1 MSETRKLSQQETMVR
16 GTAWSTAGNFIS
28 RLIGALYI
36 IPWYAWMGKNGA
48 EANALFGMGY
58 EIYAMFLSIST
69 VGIPVAVAKL
79 VSKYNTLG
87 QSETSIYMVKKILHI
102 MALLGAIFAAIM
114 YIGAPFFAS
123 LSHGG
128 EDLVRVLRSLTLA
141 VLVFPSMSVLR
152 GYFQGYNNLKP
163 GAMSQIAEQIVRVI
177 WMLVTAF
184 YIMKFGSGDYVSAV
198 TQSTFAAFVGMF
210 ASIAVLV
217 YFLWKDS
224 SLGLIFGK
232 SSTSHLV
239 IDTNALVIETVREAI
254 PFIITGSAIQ
264 VFKIIDQFT
273 FGNAMAWFTD
283 YSNTELQVLFSYFSS
298 NPSKVTMILIAVAS
312 SIGGVGIALLTE
324 NYVKKDR
331 VAAARLVINNI
342 RMLMIF
348 IIPAVIG
355 ATILAK
361 PLYTVFYGVP
371 QGQALGLFVVSLLQ
385 VIILAI
391 YTILAPML
399 QALFQ
404 NKKAIKYF
412 AYGMVIKLII
422 QIPFIYVFQAYGPL
436 LSTAIGLI
444 VPIVLMYRE
453 IHAITHFNREAVK
466 KSTLLVCILTA
477 IMGVVVWIAY
487 WLLGFILPEGGRA
500 TSFVYLVVIGF
511 IGVAVYG
518 SLALLTRLLYRV
530 IGRRAELLRQKF
542 HIY

>member
-1 MSETRKLSQQETMVR
+1 MVR

-217 YFLWKDS
+217 YFLWKDG

-273 FGNAMAWFTD
+273 FGN
-283 YSNTELQVLFSYFSS
+283 
-298 NPSKVTMILIAVAS
+298 PSKVTMILIAVAS

-331 VAAARLVINNI
+331 IAAARLVINNI

-453 IHAITHFNREAVK
+453 IHDITHFNREAVK

-518 SLALLTRLLYRV
+518 SLALLTRLLDKV
-530 IGRRAELLRQKF
+530 IGSRADILRQKF

>member
-1 MSETRKLSQQETMVR
+1 MVR

-217 YFLWKDS
+217 YFLWKDG

-412 AYGMVIKLII
+412 VYGMVIKLII

-518 SLALLTRLLYRV
+518 SLALLTRLLDKV
-530 IGRRAELLRQKF
+530 IGSRADILRQKF

>member
-114 YIGAPFFAS
+114 YIGAPFFAL

-217 YFLWKDS
+217 YFLWKDG

-331 VAAARLVINNI
+331 IAAARLVINNI

-453 IHAITHFNREAVK
+453 IHDITHFNREAVK

-518 SLALLTRLLYRV
+518 SLALLTRLLDKV
-530 IGRRAELLRQKF
+530 IGSRADILRQKF

>member
-331 VAAARLVINNI
+331 IAAARLVINNI

-453 IHAITHFNREAVK
+453 IHDITHFNREAVK

-518 SLALLTRLLYRV
+518 SLALLTRLLDKV
-530 IGRRAELLRQKF
+530 IGSRADILRQKF

>member
-1 MSETRKLSQQETMVR
+1 
-16 GTAWSTAGNFIS
+16 
-28 RLIGALYI
+28 
-36 IPWYAWMGKNGA
+36 
-48 EANALFGMGY
+48 
-58 EIYAMFLSIST
+58 
-69 VGIPVAVAKL
+69 
-79 VSKYNTLG
+79 
-87 QSETSIYMVKKILHI
+87 
-102 MALLGAIFAAIM
+102 
-114 YIGAPFFAS
+114 
-123 LSHGG
+123 
-128 EDLVRVLRSLTLA
+128 
-141 VLVFPSMSVLR
+141 
-152 GYFQGYNNLKP
+152 
-163 GAMSQIAEQIVRVI
+163 
-177 WMLVTAF
+177 
-184 YIMKFGSGDYVSAV
+184 
-198 TQSTFAAFVGMF
+198 
-210 ASIAVLV
+210 
-217 YFLWKDS
+217 
-224 SLGLIFGK
+224 
-232 SSTSHLV
+232 
-239 IDTNALVIETVREAI
+239 
-254 PFIITGSAIQ
+254 
-264 VFKIIDQFT
+264 
-273 FGNAMAWFTD
+273 
-283 YSNTELQVLFSYFSS
+283 
-298 NPSKVTMILIAVAS
+298 MILIAVAR

-331 VAAARLVINNI
+331 IAAARLVINNI

-453 IHAITHFNREAVK
+453 IHDITHFNREAVK

-518 SLALLTRLLYRV
+518 SLALLTRLLDKV
-530 IGRRAELLRQKF
+530 IGSRADILRQKF

>member
-217 YFLWKDS
+217 YFLWKDG

-453 IHAITHFNREAVK
+453 IHDITHFNREAVK

-518 SLALLTRLLYRV
+518 SLALLTRLLDKV
-530 IGRRAELLRQKF
+530 IGSRADILRQKF

>member
-217 YFLWKDS
+217 YFLWKDG
-224 SLGLIFGK
+224 SLRLIFGK

-412 AYGMVIKLII
+412 VYGMVIKLII

-518 SLALLTRLLYRV
+518 SLALLTRLLDKV
-530 IGRRAELLRQKF
+530 IGSRADILRQKF

>member
-69 VGIPVAVAKL
+69 VGRPVAVAKL

-184 YIMKFGSGDYVSAV
+184 YIMKFGLGDYVSAV

-217 YFLWKDS
+217 YFLWKDG

-232 SSTSHLV
+232 GSTSHLV

-254 PFIITGSAIQ
+254 PFIITGSVIQ

-331 VAAARLVINNI
+331 IAAARLVINNI

-453 IHAITHFNREAVK
+453 IHDITHFNREAVK

-518 SLALLTRLLYRV
+518 SLALLTRLLDKV
-530 IGRRAELLRQKF
+530 IGSRADILRQKF

>member
-217 YFLWKDS
+217 YFLWKDG

-412 AYGMVIKLII
+412 VYGMVIKLII

-518 SLALLTRLLYRV
+518 SLALLTRLLDKV
-530 IGRRAELLRQKF
+530 IGSRADILRQKF

>member
-184 YIMKFGSGDYVSAV
+184 YIMKFGLGDYVSAV

-217 YFLWKDS
+217 YFLWKDG

-232 SSTSHLV
+232 GSTSHLV

-254 PFIITGSAIQ
+254 PFIITGSVIQ

-331 VAAARLVINNI
+331 IAAARLVINNI

-453 IHAITHFNREAVK
+453 IHDITHFNREAVK

-518 SLALLTRLLYRV
+518 SLALLTRLLDKV
-530 IGRRAELLRQKF
+530 IGSRADILLQKF

>member
-102 MALLGAIFAAIM
+102 MALLGAIFAAIV

-217 YFLWKDS
+217 YFLWKDG

-331 VAAARLVINNI
+331 IAAARLVINNI

-453 IHAITHFNREAVK
+453 IHDITHFNREAVK

-518 SLALLTRLLYRV
+518 SLALLTRLLDKV
-530 IGRRAELLRQKF
+530 IGSRADILRQKF

>member
-1 MSETRKLSQQETMVR
+1 MSETRKVSQQETMVR

-217 YFLWKDS
+217 YFLWKDG

-331 VAAARLVINNI
+331 IAAARLVINNI

-453 IHAITHFNREAVK
+453 IHDITHFNREAVK

-518 SLALLTRLLYRV
+518 SLALLTRLLDKV
-530 IGRRAELLRQKF
+530 IGSRADILRQKF

>member
-217 YFLWKDS
+217 YFLWKDG

-331 VAAARLVINNI
+331 IAAARLVINNI

-453 IHAITHFNREAVK
+453 IHDITHFNREAVK

-518 SLALLTRLLYRV
+518 SLALLARLLDKV
-530 IGRRAELLRQKF
+530 IGSRADILRQKF

>member
-69 VGIPVAVAKL
+69 VGIPVAVATL

-217 YFLWKDS
+217 YFLWKDG

-232 SSTSHLV
+232 S
-239 IDTNALVIETVREAI
+239 
-254 PFIITGSAIQ
+254 
-264 VFKIIDQFT
+264 
-273 FGNAMAWFTD
+273 
-283 YSNTELQVLFSYFSS
+283 
-298 NPSKVTMILIAVAS
+298 
-312 SIGGVGIALLTE
+312 
-324 NYVKKDR
+324 
-331 VAAARLVINNI
+331 
-342 RMLMIF
+342 
-348 IIPAVIG
+348 
-355 ATILAK
+355 
-361 PLYTVFYGVP
+361 
-371 QGQALGLFVVSLLQ
+371 
-385 VIILAI
+385 
-391 YTILAPML
+391 
-399 QALFQ
+399 
-404 NKKAIKYF
+404 
-412 AYGMVIKLII
+412 
-422 QIPFIYVFQAYGPL
+422 
-436 LSTAIGLI
+436 
-444 VPIVLMYRE
+444 
-453 IHAITHFNREAVK
+453 
-466 KSTLLVCILTA
+466 
-477 IMGVVVWIAY
+477 
-487 WLLGFILPEGGRA
+487 
-500 TSFVYLVVIGF
+500 
-511 IGVAVYG
+511 
-518 SLALLTRLLYRV
+518 
-530 IGRRAELLRQKF
+530 
-542 HIY
+542 

>member
-444 VPIVLMYRE
+444 IPIVLMYRE
-453 IHAITHFNREAVK
+453 IHDITHFNREAVK

-518 SLALLTRLLYRV
+518 SLALLTRLLDKV
-530 IGRRAELLRQKF
+530 IGSRADILRQKF

>member
-217 YFLWKDS
+217 YFLWKDG

-298 NPSKVTMILIAVAS
+298 NPSKVTMILIAVSS

-331 VAAARLVINNI
+331 IAAARLVINNI

-453 IHAITHFNREAVK
+453 IHDITHFNREAVK

-518 SLALLTRLLYRV
+518 SLALLTRLLDKV
-530 IGRRAELLRQKF
+530 IGSRADILRQKF